1 MRKFALA
8 VLLSLTMGTVL
19 VSPSRAD
26 GYIQVYRWYT
36 APSGYAQPYQVPHT
50 TTQQPTYLAQATVS
64 DSQLQHAQ
72 AILDR
77 LRTANNIP
85 ADISPKIKIQD
96 STVLNAAT
104 DGENLLI
111 TSALLSKLTTDDE
124 RAFVISH
131 ELSHILLQHIAKTQV
146 RRIGLSLLDNFL
158 VRRYTQ
164 QGSLLQLAS
173 ELGIGLVDKRSSR
186 TFELQADDLGV
197 KLMSQAG
204 YNPQAAI
211 QVFDILKAA
220 APANHTPEFLQD
232 HPISDSRI
240 RALVQKYKLQPE

>member
-1 MRKFALA
+1 MRKFAISALLGVVLGATLA
-8 VLLSLTMGTVL
+8 LPSIAESTV
-19 VSPSRAD
+19 
-26 GYIQVYRWYT
+26 QVYRWYYVPT
-36 APSGYAQPYQVPHT
+36 MPSSYKQSEA
-50 TTQQPTYLAQATVS
+50 TQQPIYLAQATIS
-64 DSQLQHAQ
+64 DSQLQQAQ
-72 AILDR
+72 TILDR
-77 LRTANNIP
+77 LKTANNIP
-85 ADISPKIKIQD
+85 SDISPKIKIEN
-96 STVLNAAT
+96 SNVLNAAT
-104 DGENLLI
+104 DGENLII
-111 TSALLSKLTTDDE
+111 TSGLLSKLNTDDE

-186 TFELQADDLGV
+186 GYELQADDLGV
-197 KLMSQAG
+197 KLMTQAG

-211 QVFDILKAA
+211 QVFDILKANT
-220 APANHTPEFLQD
+220 PSNHTPEFLQD

-240 RALVQKYKLQPE
+240 RALVQKYKLKLE